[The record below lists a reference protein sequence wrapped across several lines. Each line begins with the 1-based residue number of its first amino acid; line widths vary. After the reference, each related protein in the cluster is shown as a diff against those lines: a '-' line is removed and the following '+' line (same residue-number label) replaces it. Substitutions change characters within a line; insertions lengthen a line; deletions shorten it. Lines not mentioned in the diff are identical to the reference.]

1 MFMAF
6 VMLVTLTTSLTPV
19 MAEQASSDVKTTID
33 GLITSYVPSVTQT
46 TTTSGDVT
54 FTHPGIG
61 MSKAMLDNM
70 RDHVRA
76 LDEPWASAFVKFSR
90 YGKSSINPVIRVS
103 TSNDNYMNIPGGN
116 LGLTIIN
123 NMEGDADTSFAQMIM
138 WYITG
143 NETYRRNAIRIIRD
157 WSQCQSIG
165 SVFDEQIRVS
175 LAVYKFSFTADLLRY
190 SDTPTP
196 AYKWTSSDTTNF
208 INFLTLMKPK
218 YDRYWHFMNQHTF
231 TVMGTIGSAIFRD
244 DPVDYK
250 NAIKRITTNPELG
263 SSYDYTDPANPHNRG
278 GSILDEIRAVTKNVK
293 TGEAVPENIQVMEMG
308 RDQAHSYVDIGGL
321 STVAMTA
328 YIQGTKVDPSS
339 GEYSTA
345 PNSVHVFNFGND
357 RILAGANYLCKYNLW
372 NDVTY
377 IPSYA
382 NQTSTG
388 QIFESPTTWDRGKI
402 DPAIGIV
409 YSYYKY
415 IEQRSDLDTN
425 ENSKYLAQA
434 FAKIYPEGASRDFF
448 GDSVLLMTLEV
459 PAVPTGVSAKAVSG
473 SQISLGWTAAS
484 NATGYN
490 IKRAAASGGPY
501 TTIATG
507 VMGTSYTDSGL
518 TPGTAYYYVVSAVNL
533 DNESSNSAET
543 SATLPIA
550 QLKFNE
556 TSGTTAADATGS
568 NWNGT
573 LVNGPVWAAGKSGNA
588 LDLDGT
594 NDYVSLPAGVVAS
607 SATSTIAAWVN
618 LDTVSNWMRIFDFGS
633 GTSTYMF
640 LSPKSGSGKIR
651 FAIKNNGSSE
661 QIIDGTSALAT
672 GGWHH
677 VAVTLNGATGTL
689 YVDGAQVGR
698 NTAMTLKPSDMGSTT
713 QNWIGRSQFSPDP
726 YLNGRV
732 DDFRIYNKALSA
744 SEVAAL
750 ADMFAGPQNLSAS
763 ANLLQTT
770 LSWSAVA
777 DATSYNIKRSTVSGG
792 PYTTIATGVT
802 GTSFTDTG
810 VTTDTKYYYVFS
822 AVTSDFESDN
832 SAEAS
837 SVVLAAPQNL
847 TASANLKQVALSWSA
862 VTNATS
868 YNIKRAAASD
878 VGPYTTIATGVSGTS
893 FSDTALIPGTTYF
906 YVVSA
911 VNSANE
917 SGNSTKA
924 SALILTAPQNLTVR
938 ANESQA
944 ALSWNSVAN
953 AASYNVKRA
962 AASGGPYTTIAT
974 GVTGTTYTDTSVT
987 NGTTYYY
994 VVSAVNSTNESIN
1007 SAEVRANIDL
1017 LAAYLKFDETSGT
1030 TAADAI
1036 GNGWVGT
1043 LVNGPLW
1050 VAGISGNAVKLDGA
1064 NDYVALPAG
1073 VVASSATSTIAA
1085 WVNLD
1090 AVSNWNRIFDFGSG
1104 TSTYMYLTPKNGVNG
1119 KIRFVIKNNN
1129 SSEQQIDG
1137 TAALPT
1143 GGWHH
1148 VAVTLDGAT
1157 GILYVDGN
1165 EVGRNSAMTLKPS
1178 DLGSTTQNWI
1188 GRSQYNDPYLNGK
1201 IDDFKIYSRA
1211 LSASDV
1217 VKIMNGQM

>member
-1 MFMAF
+1 
-6 VMLVTLTTSLTPV
+6 
-19 MAEQASSDVKTTID
+19 
-33 GLITSYVPSVTQT
+33 
-46 TTTSGDVT
+46 
-54 FTHPGIG
+54 
-61 MSKAMLDNM
+61 
-70 RDHVRA
+70 
-76 LDEPWASAFVKFSR
+76 
-90 YGKSSINPVIRVS
+90 
-103 TSNDNYMNIPGGN
+103 
-116 LGLTIIN
+116 
-123 NMEGDADTSFAQMIM
+123 
-138 WYITG
+138 
-143 NETYRRNAIRIIRD
+143 
-157 WSQCQSIG
+157 
-165 SVFDEQIRVS
+165 
-175 LAVYKFSFTADLLRY
+175 
-190 SDTPTP
+190 
-196 AYKWTSSDTTNF
+196 
-208 INFLTLMKPK
+208 
-218 YDRYWHFMNQHTF
+218 
-231 TVMGTIGSAIFRD
+231 
-244 DPVDYK
+244 
-250 NAIKRITTNPELG
+250 
-263 SSYDYTDPANPHNRG
+263 
-278 GSILDEIRAVTKNVK
+278 
-293 TGEAVPENIQVMEMG
+293 
-308 RDQAHSYVDIGGL
+308 
-321 STVAMTA
+321 
-328 YIQGTKVDPSS
+328 
-339 GEYSTA
+339 
-345 PNSVHVFNFGND
+345 
-357 RILAGANYLCKYNLW
+357 
-372 NDVTY
+372 
-377 IPSYA
+377 
-382 NQTSTG
+382 
-388 QIFESPTTWDRGKI
+388 
-402 DPAIGIV
+402 
-409 YSYYKY
+409 
-415 IEQRSDLDTN
+415 
-425 ENSKYLAQA
+425 
-434 FAKIYPEGASRDFF
+434 
-448 GDSVLLMTLEV
+448 
-459 PAVPTGVSAKAVSG
+459 
-473 SQISLGWTAAS
+473 
-484 NATGYN
+484 
-490 IKRAAASGGPY
+490 
-501 TTIATG
+501 
-507 VMGTSYTDSGL
+507 
-518 TPGTAYYYVVSAVNL
+518 
-533 DNESSNSAET
+533 
-543 SATLPIA
+543 
-550 QLKFNE
+550 
-556 TSGTTAADATGS
+556 
-568 NWNGT
+568 
-573 LVNGPVWAAGKSGNA
+573 
-588 LDLDGT
+588 
-594 NDYVSLPAGVVAS
+594 
-607 SATSTIAAWVN
+607 
-618 LDTVSNWMRIFDFGS
+618 
-633 GTSTYMF
+633 
-640 LSPKSGSGKIR
+640 
-651 FAIKNNGSSE
+651 
-661 QIIDGTSALAT
+661 
-672 GGWHH
+672 
-677 VAVTLNGATGTL
+677 
-689 YVDGAQVGR
+689 
-698 NTAMTLKPSDMGSTT
+698 
-713 QNWIGRSQFSPDP
+713 
-726 YLNGRV
+726 
-732 DDFRIYNKALSA
+732 
-744 SEVAAL
+744 
-750 ADMFAGPQNLSAS
+750 
-763 ANLLQTT
+763 
-770 LSWSAVA
+770 
-777 DATSYNIKRSTVSGG
+777 
-792 PYTTIATGVT
+792 
-802 GTSFTDTG
+802 
-810 VTTDTKYYYVFS
+810 
-822 AVTSDFESDN
+822 VTSDFESDN

-893 FSDTALIPGTTYF
+893 FSDTALIPGTTYY